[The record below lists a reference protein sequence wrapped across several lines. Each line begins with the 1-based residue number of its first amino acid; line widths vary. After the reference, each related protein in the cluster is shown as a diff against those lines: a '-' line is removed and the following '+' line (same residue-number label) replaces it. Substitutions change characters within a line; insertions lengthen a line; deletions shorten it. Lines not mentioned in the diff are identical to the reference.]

1 MSLVGFLL
9 IIVPS
14 VNTKGFSFFPITKTL
29 IGFCF
34 SNALT
39 SSIYVA
45 REEILVL
52 CGVVKGKHSQ
62 LSSVMVTVVFTDVS
76 THPGLGQIES

>member
-1 MSLVGFLL
+1 M
-9 IIVPS
+9 PS
-14 VNTKGFSFFPITKTL
+14 VNTEGFSFFPITKNL
-29 IGFCF
+29 MGFCS

-39 SSIYVA
+39 MTSSIYIA

-76 THPGLGQIES
+76 TYPGLGQIES